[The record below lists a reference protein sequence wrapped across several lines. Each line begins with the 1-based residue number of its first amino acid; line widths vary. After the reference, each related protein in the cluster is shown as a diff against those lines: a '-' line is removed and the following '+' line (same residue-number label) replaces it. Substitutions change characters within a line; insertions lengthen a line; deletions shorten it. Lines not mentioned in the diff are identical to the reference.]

1 MRVEVS
7 RQQVAAIQGL
17 TQRLTAAD
25 GTVEERIVAQIEAP
39 ADAQAE
45 AVEWEGVLRLEHG
58 SQLDLIAQG
67 GLQVSVDGKP
77 FSGPAYL
84 GRGIYSLHILR
95 PAGSTGQARLLW
107 KLGDQ
112 EAVTIPPEALFHIPL
127 PRTGLLSSYYPN
139 QNWEGEPVFQQVT
152 PFLLLAWPDETPLV
166 SVNQF
171 SARYQG
177 ILQITKAGNY
187 LLRVEADDGAR
198 LTLDGVVI
206 GEGLVAGQPNSFE
219 TDAPTGTRR
228 TSDPVGLLPAGWRK
242 HVALVVESDDQPL
255 APIPPDCLIPARP

>member
-1 MRVEVS
+1 M
-7 RQQVAAIQGL
+7 
-17 TQRLTAAD
+17 D
-25 GTVEERIVAQIEAP
+25 
-39 ADAQAE
+39 
-45 AVEWEGVLRLEHG
+45 WEGLLRLEHG
-58 SQLDLIAQG
+58 NQVDLMAGRQDPRYPWMARRG
-67 GLQVSVDGKP
+67 AERKH
-77 FSGPAYL
+77 YL
-84 GRGIYSLHILR
+84 GRGHLQPAHPAPGRQHPVKPVFSGNSAIRKRNHPTRSLVPH
-95 PAGSTGQARLLW
+95 PAS
-107 KLGDQ
+107 
-112 EAVTIPPEALFHIPL
+112 
-127 PRTGLLSSYYPN
+127 RTGLLSSYYPN

-219 TDAPTGTRR
+219 TTLLLAPGEHRIQLDYFQQGGGSTLR
-228 TSDPVGLLPAGWRK
+228 LLWK
-242 HVALVVESDDQPL
+242 SDDQPL
-255 APIPPDCLIPARP
+255 APIPPDALIPPNPKP